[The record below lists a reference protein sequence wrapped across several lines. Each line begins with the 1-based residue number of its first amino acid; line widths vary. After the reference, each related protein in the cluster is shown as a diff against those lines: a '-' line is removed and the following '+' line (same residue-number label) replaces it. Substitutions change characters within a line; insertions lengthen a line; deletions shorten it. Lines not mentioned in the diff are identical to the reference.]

1 MYFYLLN
8 AARISADGDCAF
20 DTFLLLLLFFQ
31 VGHGYCAVKNSSPTA
46 MPETATT
53 RETRRFKRLDCD
65 GNADFVFARERS
77 LRSAFTD
84 RSSARRQLAGLSDFL
99 SLSAE

>member
-1 MYFYLLN
+1 MQREFRRTVTAL
-8 AARISADGDCAF
+8 S
-20 DTFLLLLLFFQ
+20 TLFFFFFFLQ
-31 VGHGYCAVKNSSPTA
+31 VGYCAVKNSSPTA
-46 MPETATT
+46 MMPETATT

-77 LRSAFTD
+77 LRAALTD